1 MSQKSA
7 NMARRLFAAAGS
19 DERWVMGDENSL
31 RNNSQTKA
39 QSAAEVM
46 HKEGK
51 KEKETFPPTP
61 PYKEKEK
68 REEKTGS
75 GSVSG
80 SRVRVRVG
88 AETFFDPDLDPVTVA
103 VAVFGGNHD
112 DRRLWRWYLYRIGED
127 AFRQLAF
134 TQWRENRSDGMPQ
147 NPPACFQRKLTDAL
161 NAQSAAGGRDGRWVM
176 GDGRWEMGDGRGNVP
191 CGGESGSGDAAPPGE
206 AAKRLMT
213 KTKTPHEDFKTPHV
227 RKAWAA

>member
-1 MSQKSA
+1 
-7 NMARRLFAAAGS
+7 MARRLFAAAGR
-19 DERWVMGDENSL
+19 DGRRVTGDENSV

-39 QSAAEVM
+39 PSAAQSSGENPVFCGTEVM

-51 KEKETFPPTP
+51 KEKE
-61 PYKEKEK
+61 K
-68 REEKTGS
+68 REEKT

-88 AETFFDPDLDPVTVA
+88 AETFFDPVT

-147 NPPACFQRKLTDAL
+147 NPPDRK
-161 NAQSAAGGRDGRWVM
+161 SV
-176 GDGRWEMGDGRGNVP
+176 V
-191 CGGESGSGDAAPPGE
+191 
-206 AAKRLMT
+206 
-213 KTKTPHEDFKTPHV
+213 
-227 RKAWAA
+227 

>member
-1 MSQKSA
+1 MEKQQMSQKSA

-19 DERWVMGDENSL
+19 DERWVMGDENSV
-31 RNNSQTKA
+31 RNNSQANA

-46 HKEGK
+46 HKER
-51 KEKETFPPTP
+51 EE
-61 PYKEKEK
+61 EKEK
-68 REEKTGS
+68 IPHTPLREKEEGKETT

-80 SRVRVRVG
+80 SRVRVRVR
-88 AETFFDPDLDPVTVA
+88 ADTFFDPALDPVSVA

-176 GDGRWEMGDGRGNVP
+176 GDENSARDNSQTNAQSAAANTN
-191 CGGESGSGDAAPPGE
+191 GGA
-206 AAKRLMT
+206 R
-213 KTKTPHEDFKTPHV
+213 
-227 RKAWAA
+227 

>member
-7 NMARRLFAAAGS
+7 NTARRLFAAGGR
-19 DERWVMGDENSL
+19 DGRWVMGDENSV
-31 RNNSQTKA
+31 RNNSQANT
-39 QSAAEVM
+39 QSAAGEVM
-46 HKEGK
+46 HKER
-51 KEKETFPPTP
+51 EE
-61 PYKEKEK
+61 EKEK
-68 REEKTGS
+68 IPHTPLREKEEGKETT

-80 SRVRVRVG
+80 SRVRVRVR
-88 AETFFDPDLDPVTVA
+88 ADTFLDPALDPVSVA

-161 NAQSAAGGRDGRWVM
+161 NAQSAVGGRDGRCVM
-176 GDGRWEMGDGRGNVP
+176 GDENSVRNNSQTNAQSAAANTK
-191 CGGESGSGDAAPPGE
+191 GGAQ
-206 AAKRLMT
+206 
-213 KTKTPHEDFKTPHV
+213 
-227 RKAWAA
+227 

>member
-1 MSQKSA
+1 MSKKSA

-19 DERWVMGDENSL
+19 DERWVTGDENSL
-31 RNNSQTKA
+31 RNNSQPKT
-39 QSAAEVM
+39 QSATGVIN
-46 HKEGK
+46 KERDKEKGK
-51 KEKETFPPTP
+51 SPHTPLKEKET
-61 PYKEKEK
+61 EKET
-68 REEKTGS
+68 TGS
-75 GSVSG
+75 VYVSG

-88 AETFFDPDLDPVTVA
+88 ADTFFDSALDPVSVA

-161 NAQSAAGGRDGRWVM
+161 NAQSAAANPKGGAR
-176 GDGRWEMGDGRGNVP
+176 
-191 CGGESGSGDAAPPGE
+191 
-206 AAKRLMT
+206 
-213 KTKTPHEDFKTPHV
+213 
-227 RKAWAA
+227 

>member
-31 RNNSQTKA
+31 RINSQPKTQSAAAGRDERWVTGDEA

-68 REEKTGS
+68 REETTGS
-75 GSVSG
+75 VSVSG

-88 AETFFDPDLDPVTVA
+88 ADTFFDPALDPVTVA

-147 NPPACFQRKLTDAL
+147 NPPACFQRKLTATL

-176 GDGRWEMGDGRGNVP
+176 GDENSVRNNSQAKVQSAAANP
-191 CGGESGSGDAAPPGE
+191 GGAASSLPES
-206 AAKRLMT
+206 T
-213 KTKTPHEDFKTPHV
+213 KGGA
-227 RKAWAA
+227 R

>member
-7 NMARRLFAAAGS
+7 NMARRLFAAAGR
-19 DERWVMGDENSL
+19 DGRWVMGDENSL

-39 QSAAEVM
+39 QYAAGVM

-75 GSVSG
+75 VSG

-88 AETFFDPDLDPVTVA
+88 ADTFFDSDLDPVTVA

-147 NPPACFQRKLTDAL
+147 NPPACFQCKLTATL
-161 NAQSAAGGRDGRWVM
+161 NAQSAAGGKDWRWVM
-176 GDGRWEMGDGRGNVP
+176 GDENPVRNNSQAKAQSAANP
-191 CGGESGSGDAAPPGE
+191 GGAASSLPES
-206 AAKRLMT
+206 T
-213 KTKTPHEDFKTPHV
+213 KGGA
-227 RKAWAA
+227 R